1 MTKQLVPVIGVFYN
15 ESDYLNDWLECVVSQ
30 CNGEITALPIIVTNH
45 EAIESER
52 IHDLVENFRNDTQ
65 QQVELVPLGT
75 NEGHSFAFN
84 RGIEFV
90 TKKLPDAEWIVSLDP
105 DARLADRC
113 IELMLNAAHTKQ
125 DCGMVTPMV
134 LQCKRDSAELAK
146 LWRAAV
152 SEKMKVLH
160 AGHYP
165 KRVDLPKN
173 NFPVYWHSYFDGK
186 PLDDARTRA
195 KTENVFTPCFCAGLW
210 SKRMIDHIG
219 LIDERQPR
227 TLNCGEYG
235 YHANLRGYTCELA
248 ADAVAFH
255 PRDCTKFW
263 KTQVFDE
270 ERASGV
276 EGNATRFQHA
286 QGLIAMKYF
295 PDANRL
301 TCMTSD
307 SRSTTWPQ

>member
-1 MTKQLVPVIGVFYN
+1 MPKQLVPVIGVFYS
-15 ESDYLNDWLECVVSQ
+15 ESDYLEDWVKCVGAQSTDDISV
-30 CNGEITALPIIVTNH
+30 IPIIVTNYH
-45 EAIESER
+45 KTKSKHLEGQVARLKETTEHPLE
-52 IHDLVENFRNDTQ
+52 IHTLQDNR
-65 QQVELVPLGT
+65 
-75 NEGHSFAFN
+75 GHSFAFN

-90 TKKLPDAEWIVSLDP
+90 TKELPDAEWIVSLDP